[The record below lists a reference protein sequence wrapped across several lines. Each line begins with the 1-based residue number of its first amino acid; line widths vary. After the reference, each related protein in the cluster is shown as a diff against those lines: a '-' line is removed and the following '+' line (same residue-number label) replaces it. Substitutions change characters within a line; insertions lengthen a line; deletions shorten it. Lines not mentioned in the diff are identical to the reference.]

1 MTDHYATLGVP
12 RTATA
17 DEIKKTYR
25 KLASQ
30 HHPDKGGDTRKF
42 QEIQAAYAVLG
53 DEAARAAYNN
63 PQQQFGGFTS
73 TGGHPF
79 DLNNIF
85 NMFTQGGFPGGQQP
99 QQQRRNHARM
109 SLWISLADAIR
120 GGSKTVAVTTSAGN
134 TTVNIDIPPGIDDGD
149 HVQYGGVAPGGLD
162 LVIQFRISPDPVW
175 RRDGVH
181 LHSDHKVNIW
191 DLITGGD
198 VEIRTAQGKTLT
210 FSVPPKTQPG
220 TVMRLRA
227 QGIHNRAG
235 AQGDA
240 LIRLQAEIPAEIPEE
255 IMAAIRTHKTA

>member
-12 RTATA
+12 RTAAA
-17 DEIKKTYR
+17 DEIKQAFR

-53 DEAARAAYNN
+53 DEAARTAYDN
-63 PQQQFGGFTS
+63 PRQQFGGFTS

-85 NMFTQGGFPGGQQP
+85 NMFSQGGFPGGQQQ

-162 LVIQFRISPDPVW
+162 LVIQFRVSPDPVW
-175 RRDGVH
+175 HRDGVH
-181 LHSDHKVNIW
+181 LHSDHKISIW
-191 DLITGGD
+191 DLITGSD
-198 VEIRTAQGKTLT
+198 VEIQTAQGKTVT

-235 AQGDA
+235 ARGDA
-240 LIRLQAEIPAEIPEE
+240 LIRLQAEIPADIPEE
-255 IMAAIRTHKTA
+255 IIAAIQTHKTA

>member
-1 MTDHYATLGVP
+1 MPDHYAALGVA

-17 DEIKKTYR
+17 DEIKRAFR

-30 HHPDKGGDTRKF
+30 HHPDKGGDTKKF
-42 QEIQAAYAVLG
+42 QEIQAAYDTLG
-53 DEAARAAYNN
+53 DAAKRQQYDN
-63 PQQQFGGFTS
+63 PAPQFSGFTS

-85 NMFTQGGFPGGQQP
+85 NMFTQGGFPGGQQ

-149 HVQYGGVAPGGLD
+149 NVQYGGVAPGGLD
-162 LVIQFRISPDPVW
+162 LVIQFRITPDPVW

-255 IMAAIRTHKTA
+255 IMTAIRTHKTA

>member
-1 MTDHYATLGVP
+1 MTDHYATLGVS
-12 RTATA
+12 RTAAA
-17 DEIKKTYR
+17 DEIKQAFR

-53 DEAARAAYNN
+53 DTAARADYDN
-63 PQQQFGGFTS
+63 PRQQFGGFTS

-85 NMFTQGGFPGGQQP
+85 NMFTQGGFPSGQ

-162 LVIQFRISPDPVW
+162 LVIQFRITPDPIW

-181 LHSDHKVNIW
+181 LHSDHKVDIW
-191 DLITGGD
+191 HLITGGD
-198 VEIRTAQGKTLT
+198 VEIRTAQGKILT
-210 FSVPPKTQPG
+210 FSIPPKTQPG

-240 LIRLQAEIPAEIPEE
+240 LIRLQAEIPSDIPEE
-255 IMAAIRTHKTA
+255 IMTAIRTHKTA

>member
-42 QEIQAAYAVLG
+42 QEIQVAYAVLG

-85 NMFTQGGFPGGQQP
+85 NMFTQGGFPSGQQ

-198 VEIRTAQGKTLT
+198 VEIQTAQGKTLT

-255 IMAAIRTHKTA
+255 IMAAIQTHKTA

>member
-17 DEIKKTYR
+17 DEIKQAFR

-53 DEAARAAYNN
+53 DEAARTAYDN
-63 PQQQFGGFTS
+63 PRQQFGGFTS
-73 TGGHPF
+73 TGGNPF

-85 NMFTQGGFPGGQQP
+85 NMFSQGGFPGGQQQ

-162 LVIQFRISPDPVW
+162 LVIQFRITPDPVW
-175 RRDGVH
+175 HRDGVH
-181 LHSDHKVNIW
+181 LHSDHKISIW
-191 DLITGGD
+191 DLITGSD
-198 VEIRTAQGKTLT
+198 VEIQTAQGKTVT

-235 AQGDA
+235 ARGDA

-255 IMAAIRTHKTA
+255 IIAAIRTHKTA

>member
-12 RTATA
+12 RTAAA
-17 DEIKKTYR
+17 DEIKQAFR

-53 DEAARAAYNN
+53 DTAARADYDN
-63 PQQQFGGFTS
+63 PRQQFNSFTS
-73 TGGHPF
+73 SSGHPF

-85 NMFTQGGFPGGQQP
+85 NMFTQGGFPGAQQQ

-109 SLWISLADAIR
+109 TLWISLADAIR
-120 GGSKTVAVTTSAGN
+120 GGSKTVAVTTSAGS

-149 HVQYGGVAPGGLD
+149 NVQYGSIAPGGMD
-162 LVIQFRISPDPVW
+162 LVIQFRVSPDPVW
-175 RRDGVH
+175 RRDGIN
-181 LHSDHKVNIW
+181 LHSDHKVSIW
-191 DLITGGD
+191 HLITGGD
-198 VEIRTAQGKTLT
+198 VEIQTAQGKTLT
-210 FSVPPKTQPG
+210 FSVPPRTQPG

-235 AQGDA
+235 ARGDA
-240 LIRLQAEIPAEIPEE
+240 LVRLQAEIPADIPEE
-255 IMAAIRTHKTA
+255 IMTAIQTHKTA

>member
-17 DEIKKTYR
+17 DEIKQAFR

-53 DEAARAAYNN
+53 DEAARTAYDN
-63 PQQQFGGFTS
+63 PRQQFSGFTS
-73 TGGHPF
+73 TNGHPF

-85 NMFTQGGFPGGQQP
+85 NMFAQGGFPGGQQP
-99 QQQRRNHARM
+99 QRRNHARM
-109 SLWISLADAIR
+109 SLWISLADAIQ

-149 HVQYGGVAPGGLD
+149 NVQYGNVAPGGLD
-162 LVIQFRISPDPVW
+162 LVIQFRITPDPVW
-175 RRDGVH
+175 RRDGVN
-181 LHSDHKVNIW
+181 LHADHKVNIW
-191 DLITGGD
+191 LLIIGGD
-198 VEIRTAQGKTLT
+198 VEIQTAQGKILT

-235 AQGDA
+235 ARGDA

>member
-12 RTATA
+12 RTASA
-17 DEIKKTYR
+17 DEIKQAFR
-25 KLASQ
+25 RLASKN
-30 HHPDKGGDTRKF
+30 HPDKGGDTAKF
-42 QEIQAAYAVLG
+42 QTIQTAYDTLG
-53 DEAARAAYNN
+53 DAARRAAYDN
-63 PQQQFGGFTS
+63 PAPQFSGFTS
-73 TGGHPF
+73 SSGHPF

-85 NMFTQGGFPGGQQP
+85 NMFTQGGFPGGQQQ

-191 DLITGGD
+191 DLITGSD
-198 VEIRTAQGKTLT
+198 VEIQTAQGKTVT

-240 LIRLQAEIPAEIPEE
+240 LIRLQAEIPADIPEE